1 MGDIFDQK
9 DLKFEIFDKNINQNT
24 RINPIGQPPLS
35 FNMKP
40 ITMLITSSTNFNKI
54 DENLVKK

>member
-9 DLKFEIFDKNINQNT
+9 DLKFEKFDKNINQKT

-35 FNMKP
+35 FNMEP
-40 ITMLITSSTNFNKI
+40 ITMLITSSTNFSKI